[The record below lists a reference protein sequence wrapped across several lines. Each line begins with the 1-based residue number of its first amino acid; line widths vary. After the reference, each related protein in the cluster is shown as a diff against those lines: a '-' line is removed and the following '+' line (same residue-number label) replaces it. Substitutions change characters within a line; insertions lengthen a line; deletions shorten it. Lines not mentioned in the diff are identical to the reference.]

1 MFNGNYIIRGKIKCL
16 TGLHIGG
23 SKNSMEIGGSDNV
36 VIRDAINNL
45 PYIPGSSLKGKIR
58 SLLELTDDESLASV
72 ENNGGEP
79 SDTGLVAEVFGKSST
94 NSSYNINKDN
104 GEKIENKIRELEE
117 RIRQLETNK
126 TRENLANNDETSSDC
141 DEMVRLIVRD
151 AYPTEDTIR
160 RWENNYDII
169 DGSELKYENSIDRVK
184 GISNPRNI
192 ERVPRESEFEFEI
205 IFGIYNDNE
214 DEEYAKKVYH
224 LLKKGLKLLE
234 DNYLGGSGSR
244 GSGRVEIIDEQL
256 FLHDRNY
263 FEDDGEEET
272 VNWG

>member
-58 SLLELTDDESLASV
+58 SLLELNDDESLASV
-72 ENNGGEP
+72 EHNEGEP

-94 NSSYNINKDN
+94 NSSYNINKDS

-117 RIRQLETNK
+117 RIRQLESNK
-126 TRENLANNDETSSDC
+126 TNENLADDNEISSAS

-151 AYPTEDTIR
+151 AYPTEDTVR

-214 DEEYAKKVYH
+214 DEEYATKVYH

-263 FEDDGEEET
+263 FEDDGEEKT